1 MKHLNGR
8 VAHHVLDL
16 CDQALGLPGK
26 REHGFDWLRGDP
38 SPGKTQGMRLRVD
51 SYWPELGLVV
61 EVNERQHDEPS
72 PFFDRRQT
80 VSGVGRG
87 EQRRLYDLRRA
98 TLIPANGLRLVIIRP
113 SQLSI
118 GPKGSR
124 KPNPVEDLET
134 VKRLLL

>member
-8 VAHHVLDL
+8 VAHYVLDL
-16 CDQALGLPGK
+16 CDQALGLPGT
-26 REHGFDWLRGDP
+26 REHGFEWLRGDP
-38 SPGKTQGMRLRVD
+38 PPGKTQGTRLRVD
-51 SYWPELGLVV
+51 SCWPELGLVV
-61 EVNERQHDEPS
+61 EVNEQQHDEPS
-72 PFFDRRQT
+72 PFIDRRPT

-118 GPKGSR
+118 GPKGGR
-124 KPNPVEDLET
+124 KPDRGADLT
-134 VKRLLL
+134 VVRQLLA